1 MLDKLIHFDLHFIV
15 PLILAFLI
23 GSIPTGYLLNKY
35 SGHGDIRKV
44 GSGNVGATNVLRHSG
59 KLLGLLTLFID
70 IAKGFF
76 ASAFIP
82 AIFSISTYS
91 TILIF
96 DAIYV
101 PSVIILTGSAAVLG
115 HIFSPWLKFKGGK
128 GVATMLGVIFVM
140 SLICEDG
147 KDYCM
152 SATYHSFIGTN
163 LFYFYSDIF
172 FITIFCWGMITFITK
187 YVALASVISLVV
199 ATVYSYFFLETFFI
213 FFILMTLLI
222 TYKHKDNFERI
233 KNKTEHK
240 ISF

>member
-1 MLDKLIHFDLHFIV
+1 MLLNI
-15 PLILAFLI
+15 ILAFLI

-44 GSGNVGATNVLRHSG
+44 GAGNVGATNVLRHSG

-101 PSVIILTGSAAVLG
+101 PSV
-115 HIFSPWLKFKGGK
+115 
-128 GVATMLGVIFVM
+128 
-140 SLICEDG
+140 
-147 KDYCM
+147 
-152 SATYHSFIGTN
+152 
-163 LFYFYSDIF
+163 
-172 FITIFCWGMITFITK
+172 
-187 YVALASVISLVV
+187 
-199 ATVYSYFFLETFFI
+199 
-213 FFILMTLLI
+213 
-222 TYKHKDNFERI
+222 
-233 KNKTEHK
+233 K
-240 ISF
+240 IDQ